1 MAVAPLFKSHYSI
14 GRSILTLDK
23 EPSENG
29 GSDSIIHICNQNQ
42 IKSFFL
48 IDDSMSGFLQGY
60 INAQELGI
68 KMIFGLRLSICP
80 DMDQKEPETLD
91 KTSKYIII
99 CKNTNGY
106 KRLIKISSEAA
117 TRGSFYNSNLRSY
130 VPRAD
135 FKLISSLWS
144 DEDLQLAVPF
154 YDSFLHENY
163 LQDKWCPEPPK
174 EFKLDFFLENN
185 NLPFDY
191 LILNRVK
198 EYASTRKECNMVNTQ
213 SIYYKDKKDFK
224 SYITFRAIDKRT
236 TLGKPN
242 LEHMCSDEFS
252 FESWQEKN
260 NEKTS

>member
-1 MAVAPLFKSHYSI
+1 MAIAPLFKSHYSI
-14 GRSILTLDK
+14 GRSILTLEK
-23 EPSENG
+23 ESSGDG
-29 GSDSIIHICNQNQ
+29 GSDSIIDICNQNH

-60 INAQELGI
+60 INAQEHDL

-80 DMDQKEPETLD
+80 DMDQKESETLD
-91 KTSKYIII
+91 KTSKYVII

-117 TRGSFYNSNLRSY
+117 TRGSFYNPNLRSY

-135 FKLISSLWS
+135 FKLISSLWD

-163 LQDKWCPEPPK
+163 LQDKWCPEPPT
-174 EFKLDFFLENN
+174 EFKLDFFIENN

-198 EYASTRKECNMVNTQ
+198 EYISTRKHCNMVNTQ

-252 FESWQEKN
+252 FESWHEKN